1 MSQKIV
7 IKANVKREPQQSAP
21 RVSYEWHWQR
31 IISIFMLV
39 VMSFTAVVYGLT
51 SANAE
56 QDHALHASEQQP
68 ELTILNDSHS
78 VPVLLNGE
86 RESADVITPQNTVTV
101 NNTGAINAVVFP
113 SEPLS
118 SEPLSSEPMPTNA
131 ELTPKAPIAAPKPEQ
146 QEQNTQV
153 ITPKAL
159 SQAKTFALQAQV
171 ASVAIGAKIDTA
183 KISRAVLTR
192 SVNDREPSNVFAA
205 DVRLSEFEGA
215 LSFFSEL
222 INLQGQQVK
231 HVWVFQE
238 NVMAEVVLN
247 VSAPRFRTYSTK
259 NIMRTQLGLWRVDVV
274 DEQGALIAQK
284 EFRILAD

>member
-7 IKANVKREPQQSAP
+7 ITANVKREPQQSAP

-86 RESADVITPQNTVTV
+86 PESTGGITLQNTVTV
-101 NNTGAINAVVFP
+101 NNTDTINAVVFP

-118 SEPLSSEPMPTNA
+118 SEPMPTDA

-146 QEQNTQV
+146 LEQNTQV

-159 SQAKTFALQAQV
+159 SQAKNFALQAQV